1 MKIELSK
8 TLRSVILLHALIF
21 ICGSVSGATIDEIRG
36 LWDIGSLKKTPSF
49 RDAALKEDGVKGI
62 FIEGLPCKGRKTEF
76 FAWYGI
82 PKNASG
88 KVPGIILL
96 HGSGLTANVE
106 WVRIWNDKG
115 YAAIAIDYDGCI
127 PVANVSGCGG
137 WTYHK
142 WGGPCHAAQFDQANL
157 DLKNQWFYHA
167 VANAIQAHSFLLSRP
182 EVDPEQTG
190 LTGISWGAQLALIV
204 SGLDGRYK
212 FTVPVYASGFLD
224 ESSHW
229 TETIKKLGPE
239 KAARWTYWQDPR
251 HYIPLIKNPVLL
263 INGTNDPFYFDST
276 VKSFNLL
283 NCPKQLCLKVRL
295 PHSHPAAYQQKEVY
309 AFADS
314 IVKNETKLPQILKQN
329 FSNGDFSCEYA
340 SVLPVQQITYNY
352 TKDSG
357 DWKKRKWETL
367 TVSSDGAQGN
377 KFFKEIDGAVSA
389 FFFNITDNG
398 GLTASSIPVIKN
410 Q

>member
-1 MKIELSK
+1 MNIMKIELSK

-21 ICGSVSGATIDEIRG
+21 ICGSVSSATIDEIRG

-127 PVANVSGCGG
+127 PVANVSGSGG

-239 KAARWTYWQDPR
+239 FN
-251 HYIPLIKNPVLL
+251 ILL
-263 INGTNDPFYFDST
+263 DASIEEL
-276 VKSFNLL
+276 KSASL
-283 NCPKQLCLKVRL
+283 PEIAEGIIKVREGKVI
-295 PHSHPAAYQQKEVY
+295 KEPGYDGV
-309 AFADS
+309 FGK
-314 IVKNETKLPQILKQN
+314 IKIFGKERETKTIKQKML
-329 FSNGDFSCEYA
+329 F
-340 SVLPVQQITYNY
+340 
-352 TKDSG
+352 
-357 DWKKRKWETL
+357 
-367 TVSSDGAQGN
+367 
-377 KFFKEIDGAVSA
+377 
-389 FFFNITDNG
+389 
-398 GLTASSIPVIKN
+398 
-410 Q
+410 